1 MNENENT
8 VFYNNKRE
16 RERERKRKMSIPYI
30 SVLVN
35 ACVNT
40 RNIIIINYYY
50 MEGQEIYERKKKNLN
65 ETQINK
71 FVVRVV
77 CGRGVSSSNV
87 LFAQHSGGIAKRRED
102 QQQQHNEI
110 LEKKGHEEK
119 DNCLHFAQY
128 ITQSRLFI

>member
-8 VFYNNKRE
+8 VLYNNKRE

-50 MEGQEIYERKKKNLN
+50 MEGQEIYERKKKEFKRNPN
-65 ETQINK
+65 KQI
-71 FVVRVV
+71 
-77 CGRGVSSSNV
+77 CGSCGVWQGGV
-87 LFAQHSGGIAKRRED
+87 IIKCPFRTAQRWHCKKEGGSAAA
-102 QQQQHNEI
+102 
-110 LEKKGHEEK
+110 
-119 DNCLHFAQY
+119 AQ
-128 ITQSRLFI
+128 

>member
-1 MNENENT
+1 MHAWIHE
-8 VFYNNKRE
+8 
-16 RERERKRKMSIPYI
+16 I
-30 SVLVN
+30 LLL
-35 ACVNT
+35 
-40 RNIIIINYYY
+40 IIIIWRARKYTN
-50 MEGQEIYERKKKNLN
+50 EKKKNLN

-119 DNCLHFAQY
+119 DNCLHFA
-128 ITQSRLFI
+128 